1 MKLNAK
7 KLGVIAAS
15 LVSVSVMDAFAYETG
30 DKIVRGGLAY
40 VSPNDESSLNGT
52 DVITV
57 DEGLSLGFGG
67 TYMVNNQFGV
77 ELLLALPFKHD
88 VNGTGPLAG
97 VAVGE
102 VQHLPP
108 TVSIQYYPELGL
120 GKFQPYVGAGLNYT
134 TFFSEELTPAAKAAL
149 SATGLE
155 LDDSFS
161 FAVQVGADIEVAQDC
176 YVNIG
181 YWYINIET
189 DATVKSTEGDINIG
203 VDINPHVFMVGG
215 AYKF

>member
-7 KLGVIAAS
+7 KLGVITAS
-15 LVSVSVMDAFAYETG
+15 LVSLSAVNAFAYEAG
-30 DKIVRGGLAY
+30 DKIVRGGLTF

-52 DVITV
+52 DVVTV
-57 DEGLSLGFGG
+57 DDGLSLGFSG
-67 TYMVNNQFGV
+67 TYMVNNQVGV

-108 TVSIQYYPELGL
+108 TVSVQYYPELGL
-120 GKFQPYVGAGLNYT
+120 GKFQPYVGVGLNYT

-149 SATGLE
+149 NATSLE
-155 LDDSFS
+155 LDDSLS
-161 FAVQVGADIEVAQDC
+161 YAVQVGADIELAQNC
-176 YVNIG
+176 YVNVG

-189 DATVKSTEGDINIG
+189 DATVKAAAGDINIG

>member
-7 KLGVIAAS
+7 KLGVITAG
-15 LVSVSVMDAFAYETG
+15 LVSLSAADAFAYEAG
-30 DKIVRGGLAY
+30 DKIVRGGLTF
-40 VSPNDESSLNGT
+40 VSPNDESSLNGV
-52 DVITV
+52 DVVTV
-57 DEGLSLGFGG
+57 DDGLSLGFSG
-67 TYMVNNQFGV
+67 TYMVNNQVGV

-97 VAVGE
+97 IAVGE

-108 TVSIQYYPELGL
+108 TVSVQYYPELGL
-120 GKFQPYVGAGLNYT
+120 GKFQPYVGVGLNYT
-134 TFFSEELTPAAKAAL
+134 TFFSEELTPVAKAGL
-149 SATGLE
+149 SATSLE
-155 LDDSFS
+155 LDDSLS
-161 FAVQVGADIEVAQDC
+161 YAVQVGADIEVAQNC
-176 YVNIG
+176 YVNVG

-189 DATVKSTEGDINIG
+189 DATVKTTTGDINIG